1 MQQHNEKFKYLLDI
15 QSIINELDKI
25 LTFLENDFINFNLN
39 FIAVRAVERELMI
52 IGEAINKLKKIDPNI
67 SISNSHQI
75 IGLRNMIV
83 HAYDSIDTAVL
94 WKILIKDLP
103 ILRIEIEKLFQSIH

>member
-1 MQQHNEKFKYLLDI
+1 MQPHNEKLKYLLDI
-15 QSIINELDKI
+15 QSIILELDKI
-25 LTFLENDFINFNLN
+25 LTFLENDYTNFSSN
-39 FIAVRAVERELMI
+39 FIVIRAVERELMI
-52 IGEAINKLKKIDPNI
+52 IGEAISKLKKIESDL

-83 HAYDSIDTAVL
+83 HAYDAIDPTLL

-103 ILRIEIEKLFQSIH
+103 ILKIEIQTMINN